1 MAAASE
7 PASSEAMHFDPAR
20 VEALLKI
27 ISADQK
33 NILTTLGLVLDGF
46 ASQTALLKEL
56 GSLAKD
62 DPGPSPL
69 AESLDKLTEAFL
81 LVHEGLKGVS
91 ARLDHLPAADECV
104 HAFRQIFVGS
114 GFIAADESSG
124 ARQDFAEIE
133 IVHSAQNQIRRQ

>member
-7 PASSEAMHFDPAR
+7 REPYVPIAFDPAK
-20 VEALLKI
+20 VEALLRT

-46 ASQTALLKEL
+46 ANQTALLKEL
-56 GSLAKD
+56 ASLAND

-69 AESLDKLTEAFL
+69 AESMDKLGDAFL

-91 ARLDHLPAADECV
+91 ARLDHLPAAVRVELEQS
-104 HAFRQIFVGS
+104 ATKS
-114 GFIAADESSG
+114 GIG
-124 ARQDFAEIE
+124 
-133 IVHSAQNQIRRQ
+133 

>member
-7 PASSEAMHFDPAR
+7 PEATPAAPFDPAK
-20 VEALLKI
+20 VEALLKT

-46 ASQTALLKEL
+46 ASQTALLKEMA
-56 GSLAKD
+56 SLAKD

-69 AESLDKLTEAFL
+69 ANTLEKLSDAFL

-91 ARLDHLPAADECV
+91 ARLDHLPAAV
-104 HAFRQIFVGS
+104 R
-114 GFIAADESSG
+114 
-124 ARQDFAEIE
+124 AELE
-133 IVHSAQNQIRRQ
+133 QPAKRAEG